1 MYGYRL
7 STQAVLILYAILIFG
22 CANEPIYIL
31 TDLELNN
38 GLYYKKD
45 ENKPYTGKV
54 FSNFNNQMQKTS
66 GYLLDGKRDG
76 LWIEY
81 YENGRIKFKA
91 SFKNGRAH
99 GIRQEWYDN
108 GWKKDRPNFMIF

>member
-1 MYGYRL
+1 MMCGYRL
-7 STQAVLILYAILIFG
+7 SMQTVLIFYAILIFG

-54 FSNFNNQMQKTS
+54 FSNFNNQIQKQADI
-66 GYLLDGKRDG
+66 Y
-76 LWIEY
+76 
-81 YENGRIKFKA
+81 
-91 SFKNGRAH
+91 
-99 GIRQEWYDN
+99 
-108 GWKKDRPNFMIF
+108 